1 MTNKPTIKTIAEMA
15 GVSHVAVSKA
25 LRGHPDIS
33 KETTARIQKIAD
45 EVGYIP
51 NAAARNLSSNSST
64 TIGMIVP
71 SMEENTSYNPVFN
84 TISYVAAQ
92 KGYCVMLGSSHRSKE
107 LEEHHCKM
115 MIGNRVG
122 AIIIAPCSSE
132 NEHIEKICSD
142 RVPLIYIGGKCT
154 SNTEFSVH
162 CNYRFS
168 AELVVN
174 HFYQLGHRN
183 IALFTY
189 EPENLT
195 ILQKEDGFRT
205 AMQQRQLQPII
216 YRFGQSSDTVR
227 AGHELT
233 KRLIAHHSLPT
244 AIWCASDLMAIGVHS
259 CLREHGYRIPED
271 ISLIGHDNLYF
282 CQLPDI
288 KLTTLAIPTELMAE
302 SAVNLAVGLINQ
314 HVNLHKNQT
323 FQTQLV
329 LRSSTGPVPNIQ

>member
-1 MTNKPTIKTIAEMA
+1 MSNKPTIKTIAEMA

-33 KETTARIQKIAD
+33 KETTARIQKIAND
-45 EVGYIP
+45 VGYIP
-51 NAAARNLSSNSST
+51 NIAARNLSSNSST

-71 SMEENTSYNPVFN
+71 TMEDNTSYNPIFN
-84 TISYVAAQ
+84 AISSLAAQ

-115 MIGNRVG
+115 MIENRVG
-122 AIIIAPCSSE
+122 AIIIAPCSSD
-132 NEHIEKICSD
+132 NEHIEQICSN
-142 RVPLIYIGGKCT
+142 RVPLIYIGGK
-154 SNTEFSVH
+154 SSPDSEYSVH

-168 AELVVN
+168 AELVVS
-174 HFYQLGHRN
+174 HLYQLGHRK

-195 ILQKEDGFRT
+195 ILQKEEGFRV
-205 AMQQRQLQPII
+205 AMQQRQLQPTI
-216 YRFGQSSDTVR
+216 YRFGQSNDTVA

-233 KRLIAHHSLPT
+233 RRLIAHHVLPT

-259 CLREHGYRIPED
+259 CLREHNFHIPAD
-271 ISLIGHDNLYF
+271 ISLVGHDNLYF

-288 KLTTLAIPTELMAE
+288 KLTSLAIPTTLIAE
-302 SAVNLAVGLINQ
+302 SAVNLAIGCMNQ
-314 HVNLHKNQT
+314 QTNLYKKQS

-329 LRSSTGPVPNIQ
+329 IRSSTGLAPSNL